1 MRPIKIVSFYD
12 IDENQ
17 VFEGDIAIDRRE
29 EEDGLLLCDN
39 LAIYVGQRIGEV
51 TVIAVQ
57 PRLNQPGYYD
67 YIEMIGDITIEGL
80 ADLSEL
86 PPCAIDFFKWVAVRH
101 SFLSG
106 DIYTESL
113 YQVSTVAPTA
123 V

>member
-86 PPCAIDFFKWVAVRH
+86 PPCAVSFFKWAATRH
-101 SFLSG
+101 SFVSG
-106 DIYTESL
+106 GIYTSSL
-113 YQVSTVAPTA
+113 RQIETVAPTA